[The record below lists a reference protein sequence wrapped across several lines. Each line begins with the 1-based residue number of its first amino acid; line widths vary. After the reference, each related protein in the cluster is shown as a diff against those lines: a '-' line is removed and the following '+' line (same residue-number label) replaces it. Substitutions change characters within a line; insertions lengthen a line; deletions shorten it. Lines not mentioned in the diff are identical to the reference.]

1 MLERLFKDLG
11 PPHQLRRHQYLA
23 CAGEVQDS
31 IYAIQEGW
39 AGRFTVLDSR
49 QRQFTAL
56 YLPGDLCEPQWL
68 IRPRSNESIIAL
80 SPMRVVRV
88 PIVELTGSGQH
99 HIEPYAMLSSVLQ
112 LIDRQASWIV
122 SLGRKAAVERI
133 CTVLIELFDR
143 TRNSD
148 RAGDNSFAMPLT
160 QSELADMVGLTPIH
174 VNRVLKELRD
184 RGVLD
189 VHRRTATIHDPE
201 TLREIASARMT
212 A

>member
-1 MLERLFKDLG
+1 MHERQFKDLG
-11 PPHQLRRHQYLA
+11 TLHQLRRHQHLA
-23 CAGEVQDS
+23 RAGQVLDS

-39 AGRFTVLDSR
+39 AGRFTVLDSG

-80 SPMRVVRV
+80 SPMRAVRV
-88 PIVELTGSGQH
+88 PIVELAGPGQRQ
-99 HIEPYAMLSSVLQ
+99 IESYAMLSSVLQ

-133 CTVLIELFDR
+133 CTVLIEVFDR
-143 TRNSD
+143 TRHSVL
-148 RAGDNSFAMPLT
+148 AGDNSFAMPLT
-160 QSELADMVGLTPIH
+160 QRELADMVGLTPIH

-189 VHRRTATIHDPE
+189 VHRRIATIHEPE
-201 TLREIASARMT
+201 ALRAIASARMAT
-212 A
+212 